1 VLGGVSDRAELVRL
15 RLPAR
20 RFDLHQH
27 LTTLFVC
34 AVATVLFT
42 RGFLAATG
50 YPQVGGSSLHI
61 AHVLWG
67 GLLLLTALVSL
78 LAFLGPTVLPLA
90 AVVGGVGFGLF
101 IDEVGK
107 FVTKD
112 VNYFYRPAIAI
123 IYVGFV
129 CLFGVIRWLSRRRF
143 SADEATLIAIEA
155 LQRAAVGALSD
166 ERRAR
171 VLSLM
176 SEAGAQGP
184 LAQSVR
190 ELLERSAVEK
200 QGSPTVTRL
209 LSSRL
214 AAIWRALT
222 RHRLFRRGIFA
233 VLFVAGAISAV
244 EVGWLLRHGFAH
256 LTFSQKAFTLTT
268 FVADGLLLIGALQL
282 RRSLLSA
289 LHWYDHAV
297 LIEIT
302 VAQVFLYTSEQLAAT
317 LNLAALLILWSLI
330 RWGVHLETAERAK
343 ASLASQPTALG
354 QAVAAS
360 H

>member
-1 VLGGVSDRAELVRL
+1 M
-15 RLPAR
+15 
-20 RFDLHQH
+20 
-27 LTTLFVC
+27 C

-42 RGFLAATG
+42 RGLLAATG

-67 GLLLLTALVSL
+67 GLLLLAALISM
-78 LAFLGPTVLPLA
+78 LAFLSPAVLPFA

-129 CLFGVIRWLSRRRF
+129 CVFGVIRWLSRRRF
-143 SADEATLIAIEA
+143 SVGEATLIAIEA
-155 LQRAAVGALSD
+155 LQRAAVGALTD

-171 VLSLM
+171 VLSVM
-176 SEAGAQGP
+176 NETGAQGP

-190 ELLERSAVEK
+190 ELLEQSAVEK
-200 QGSPTVTRL
+200 QGRTTMTRW

-214 AAIWRALT
+214 ATTWDALT
-222 RHRLFRRGIFA
+222 RHRLFRRGVFA
-233 VLFVAGAISAV
+233 VLILAGAISAL

-256 LTFSQKAFTLTT
+256 FTFSQKAFTLTT
-268 FVADGLLLIGALQL
+268 LVADGLLLIGALQL
-282 RRSLLSA
+282 GRSLLSA

-317 LNLAALLILWSLI
+317 LNLIALLIVWSLI
-330 RWGVHLETAERAK
+330 RWGIHLETAQRAK
-343 ASLASQPTALG
+343 ASLAPQP
-354 QAVAAS
+354 V
-360 H
+360 